1 MNSLDVS
8 YWACH
13 MKSAKS
19 LFSPRACYN
28 LVKLQNKKAI
38 MSHQFL
44 PTGDN
49 LSLMMIILEVIVII
63 QVSKSGL
70 LHCNFWTHLCIYTD
84 H

>member
-1 MNSLDVS
+1 
-8 YWACH
+8 
-13 MKSAKS
+13 
-19 LFSPRACYN
+19 
-28 LVKLQNKKAI
+28 

-70 LHCNFWTHLCIYTD
+70 LHCNFWTHLCIYMTTKKSTRLCTWGNYYLLT
-84 H
+84 HSYYLVCLAVK